1 MNDMTTLPRTQA
13 GQRVRKPRLW
23 LRYLVMLVLIGL
35 LGAGLVFFH
44 QFKSGILNQITE
56 QIRNSVPVVATGKA
70 TLADWQ
76 PRQIASGSVRAVK
89 GADMSAEIGGI
100 VDEIDFE
107 SGQVVQAGAVLL
119 RLRPNDDEAKL
130 QQLQANAD
138 LAAITLA
145 RDQRQLAAKAIAQA
159 TVDTDIANL
168 KVARAQVAAQQAL
181 IAEKTVKAPFT
192 GRLGLRQVDVGQ
204 YLSPGTAIV
213 TLQQI
218 DPMFVDFY
226 LPQQALS
233 TLKTGEP
240 VEVTSDAWPG
250 RTFNGTLTSL
260 NARIDPDNRMIQVR
274 ATVPNPDGTLVPGMY
289 VTASVASGAA
299 RKLVTVPN
307 MAVAYNPYG
316 TLVYVVRP
324 EKDKQGKEVLVA
336 HQQFVTTGDAR
347 GDRVSILKGLKDGDV
362 IVTAGQLKLHNGSVI
377 EVNNAVEPPGPDAPV
392 PQDQ

>member
-107 SGQVVQAGAVLL
+107 SGQIVQAGAVLL